1 VELEYKRVPFSVK
14 EIIDVTGGGW
24 EVAGYAS
31 TFGGEPDF
39 YGDVIA
45 PGAFAASIASYPPK
59 FLFEHAEPIGKTLEI
74 REDDHGLF
82 GRWSIVDTRAGTDAY
97 KLAKAGVLDALSI
110 GFFAEDYAF
119 REDGVR
125 VLLRITLLEVSAVA
139 IPANRNAVITDV
151 KQAGVRPFAAH
162 SEYVRVAVRS
172 WVDRV
177 RSGSELRA
185 SDGKPALTDE
195 RRSAV
200 AEMSGSL
207 RSAAD
212 ELAALIH
219 APAPA
224 ETPRHDFDALRAR
237 LDRLGV
243 FATTEGDP
251 R

>member
-1 VELEYKRVPFSVK
+1 
-14 EIIDVTGGGW
+14 
-24 EVAGYAS
+24 
-31 TFGGEPDF
+31 
-39 YGDVIA
+39 
-45 PGAFAASIASYPPK
+45 
-59 FLFEHAEPIGKTLEI
+59 
-74 REDDHGLF
+74 
-82 GRWSIVDTRAGTDAY
+82 
-97 KLAKAGVLDALSI
+97 
-110 GFFAEDYAF
+110 
-119 REDGVR
+119 
-125 VLLRITLLEVSAVA
+125 VSAVA

-177 RSGSELRA
+177 RSGSELRT

-195 RRSAV
+195 RRAAV

-219 APAPA
+219 TPHSTPLASELRSGQALLAP